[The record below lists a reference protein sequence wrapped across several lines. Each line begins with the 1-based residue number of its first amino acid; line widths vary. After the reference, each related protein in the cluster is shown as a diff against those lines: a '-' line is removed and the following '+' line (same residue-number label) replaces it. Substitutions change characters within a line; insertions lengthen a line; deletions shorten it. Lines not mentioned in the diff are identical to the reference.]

1 MEHSVLERALQALE
15 ASDRRIEQLLT
26 LRRQL
31 AVQLAQA
38 LEGQGAL
45 TSREARVAA
54 VVSRLDGGNP
64 GPLDHQRLTAIF
76 ETVIQLTEPLS
87 SGLSSTNGAA
97 KKG

>member
-1 MEHSVLERALQALE
+1 MEPSVLERALQALE

-45 TSREARVAA
+45 TSREARVIS
-54 VVSRLDGGNP
+54 V
-64 GPLDHQRLTAIF
+64 
-76 ETVIQLTEPLS
+76 
-87 SGLSSTNGAA
+87 
-97 KKG
+97 